1 MTGASSLHVR
11 RALVFFKSGSF
22 LELSPRGVSHSKL
35 NGNQHTG
42 RKKRRGRIATESMAS
57 DASEM
62 LTTDKRGW
70 QPLDRSGWEK
80 NACAR
85 AISYIGPP
93 WKRTVSLFLW
103 LALFFCTGSP
113 HDGKQSLFK
122 QIEMKI
128 ENEEE
133 SNSISGPAISYSYC
147 DVMDLK
153 KYNKEQIGTVL
164 SSMFSRFGH
173 CLDRW

>member
-1 MTGASSLHVR
+1 
-11 RALVFFKSGSF
+11 
-22 LELSPRGVSHSKL
+22 
-35 NGNQHTG
+35 
-42 RKKRRGRIATESMAS
+42 
-57 DASEM
+57 
-62 LTTDKRGW
+62 
-70 QPLDRSGWEK
+70 
-80 NACAR
+80 
-85 AISYIGPP
+85 
-93 WKRTVSLFLW
+93 
-103 LALFFCTGSP
+103 
-113 HDGKQSLFK
+113 
-122 QIEMKI
+122 MKI